1 MLFEVPIMRIHLGFL
16 IKVSPIGVNQLLFAQ
31 LSERELH
38 DIVELMHSHL
48 EEYYQDMGGL
58 VRD

>member
-1 MLFEVPIMRIHLGFL
+1 V
-16 IKVSPIGVNQLLFAQ
+16 
-31 LSERELH
+31 LSQIELH

-48 EEYYQDMGGL
+48 EEYYQELGVL